1 MRVAGRRQLIS
12 TPQMRLWHLL
22 VLLCALAVAVTIVA
36 ALSLYDRG
44 PSAAVLAP
52 ATTMADVIGVGG
64 LPAMSAGDEDLT
76 GVSLLA
82 GNTLVAYYGSPRQP
96 AMGILG
102 EHNAETIA
110 WLLSARS
117 VRFDALNGETGV
129 VPVLHLVYGVAQPA
143 TGADGLYLRYVDDR
157 TVRQYLDLA
166 RRYGFALV
174 LDLQIGHSSALAE
187 VLKILPYLE
196 EPDVHVALDPEFA
209 LAGGPKPGSAI
220 GTLDASDIN
229 AVQWLLDAFTRQ
241 RNLPRKVLIVHQ
253 FEAAMISDAQSI
265 ERSSGV
271 DLVIDMDGFG
281 PADIKTV
288 KYHRYGAAPYAPYG
302 GIKLFL
308 RHDPD
313 LMTEEQLLDIE
324 PRPAFFL
331 YQ

>member
-12 TPQMRLWHLL
+12 TPQLRLWHLL
-22 VLLCALAVAVTIVA
+22 VPLCALAAAGSSAV
-36 ALSLYDRG
+36 ALSLRSD
-44 PSAAVLAP
+44 PSAAVLTP
-52 ATTMADVIGVGG
+52 VTTMADAIGVGG
-64 LPAMSAGDEDLT
+64 LPALSVGDDHLV
-76 GVSLLA
+76 GVSMLA

-102 EHNAETIA
+102 EHDAETIA
-110 WLLSARS
+110 WLLSARAA
-117 VRFDALNGETGV
+117 RFDALNGDAGV
-129 VPVLHLVYGVAQPA
+129 VPVLHLVYGVAQPE
-143 TGADGLYLRYVDDR
+143 TGAAGLYLRYLDDR
-157 TVRQYLDLA
+157 TVRLYLDLA

-174 LDLQIGHSSALAE
+174 LDLQIGHSNALAE

-229 AVQWLLDAFTRQ
+229 AVQWLLGEFTFRRQ
-241 RNLPRKVLIVHQ
+241 LPKKVLIVHQ

-265 ERSSGV
+265 ERSGGV
-271 DLVIDMDGFG
+271 DLVIDMDGYG

-288 KYHRYGAAPYAPYG
+288 KYQRYANATYAPYG

-324 PRPAFFL
+324 PRPVFFL